1 MGRGTWSQEP
11 GIQVQASND
20 KLRQNASVKQ
30 NLSVRKS
37 NYVKLIT
44 MEVIMALKYDYT
56 NINCS
61 SWTKEDHK
69 IANGFCWTLMA
80 VEMQDVTE
88 KNWKEILFRILYLQK
103 IGKGPW
109 TEDQETKVIIE
120 WLKKLIGYGTNVG
133 EKSRAKWLRHR
144 TNYLARD
151 VQADVEQELFWESH
165 KGER

>member
-1 MGRGTWSQEP
+1 M
-11 GIQVQASND
+11 SN
-20 KLRQNASVKQ
+20 LTNGG
-30 NLSVRKS
+30 N
-37 NYVKLIT
+37 
-44 MEVIMALKYDYT
+44 MALKYDYT

-69 IANGFCWTLMA
+69 IAHGFCWTLMA

-165 KGER
+165 KGEK